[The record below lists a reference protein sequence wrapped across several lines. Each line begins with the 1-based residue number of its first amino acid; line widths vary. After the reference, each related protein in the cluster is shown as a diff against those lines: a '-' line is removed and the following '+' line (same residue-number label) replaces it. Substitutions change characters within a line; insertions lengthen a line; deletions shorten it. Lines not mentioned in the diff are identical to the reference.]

1 MPTIRCLAVAA
12 LFAAGLTLA
21 GGTTA
26 TAGAPS
32 FWQLQPAT
40 FDCFTN
46 AGNVTGFLIDG
57 TVTSS
62 LPPAPA
68 TVTAGW
74 SVNGGGESPINP
86 TLANFSAGVGI
97 ALPFTGTTLV
107 FTLRVDGVA
116 VSEQTIVVDCTQPAP
131 PPDES
136 YAGDIV
142 SDNLVL
148 LGGGPADPEDGGGGS
163 TISGG
168 TGVEVGGLPAADA
181 VTAAPRVTG

>member
-12 LFAAGLTLA
+12 LLA
-21 GGTTA
+21 GGLTVAGTTTA

-40 FDCFTN
+40 FDCFTSQ
-46 AGNVTGFLIDG
+46 GNQPGFLIDG

-74 SVNGGGESPINP
+74 SVNGGDESPINP

-148 LGGGPADPEDGGGGS
+148 LGGAPADPEDGGGD
-163 TISGG
+163 TVSGG
-168 TGVEVGGLPAADA
+168 TTVEAGGLTAAEA
-181 VTAAPRVTG
+181 VTATPRVTG